1 MSDIRCNVGA
11 INTGQACVPV
21 MKVQKKWIFVQTYNR
36 LGVLNEMDLTAGPF
50 NAAYFALRVND
61 PDASQRWFPLPSM
74 KNVSDQRA
82 DSLMETF
89 DDGSKV
95 FIEQGIRSAT
105 ALIVASDAPPQM
117 VKKIRGFRGVG
128 MSIFAVDKESNLL
141 GKVGTDATKFTP
153 VQLEADTIDAIFV
166 KSEDKTIQKIKIMFD
181 ININEDDS
189 ELRMIQSTEMAY
201 DLSNLRGLVDITPV
215 FSAITT
221 AGFTVALFTDAGTP
235 LNPVMM
241 EGLVTADFV
250 SSVGGATGNVRDTTS
265 GADKVVTV
273 VESAPGVYDV
283 TFAVAA
289 VTGHVIVVKPLKD
302 GYDFTAVEADPI
314 TIP

>member
-50 NAAYFALRVND
+50 DAVYFAARVND
-61 PDASQRWFPLPSM
+61 IDASQRWFPLPSM

-95 FIEQGIRSAT
+95 YIEQGIRSVT
-105 ALIVASDAPPQM
+105 SLIVASDAPPQM
-117 VKKIRGFRGVG
+117 VRKIRGFRGVG
-128 MSIFAVDKESNLL
+128 MSIFSVDKEGNLL
-141 GKVGTDATKFTP
+141 GKVGSDATKFTP

-166 KSEDKTIQKIKIMFD
+166 KSEDKAIQKIKMLFD

-201 DLSNLRGLVDITPV
+201 DLSNLRGLVDVTPV
-215 FSAITT
+215 FSSITT
-221 AGFTVALFTDAGTP
+221 AGFTVALYTDAGTP

-241 EGLVTADFV
+241 EGLTAVDFV
-250 SSVGGATGNVRDTTS
+250 SSVGGATSKVRDTTS
-265 GADKVVTV
+265 AADKAITVT
-273 VESAPGVYDV
+273 ESAPGVYDV
-283 TFAVAA
+283 LFTVAET
-289 VTGHVIVVKPLKD
+289 TGHIIVVKPLKN